1 MVGTTN
7 FDINWSPPPPISQN
21 GVITAYTI
29 NITGDPFPF
38 IGSPLSYTTDES
50 YPAITDLVMVI
61 NGLEEYN
68 TYTVSIAA
76 VNSEGT
82 GPYSMSDT
90 QETLQAGIVI
100 QCIHN

>member
-7 FDINWSPPPPISQN
+7 FDINWSPPPSISQN
-21 GVITAYTI
+21 GVITTYTI
-29 NITGDPFPF
+29 GIAGDPFPF
-38 IGSPLSYTTDES
+38 IGSPLSYTTDGS
-50 YPAITDLVMVI
+50 YPATTDLSLEV

-68 TYTVSIAA
+68 VYTVSIAA
-76 VNSEGT
+76 VNFEGT
-82 GPYSMSDT
+82 GPYLMSDT